1 MKRENRG
8 FIKVLILGTPIILLL
23 AVWVYINQLSQTT
36 ESSVIAF
43 MEELSGHDVQNIQS
57 ELNSS
62 WSELSAVYARIK
74 ASRCDT
80 VQEVCNRLNI
90 EQVSNTYDK
99 IYLVDSKG
107 NTYSSTNAVQNSKDK
122 AYIDP
127 LLSGEKKFVMR
138 YDDLDI
144 LETFK
149 ENLVYGTRCGS
160 FQAGGIQ
167 FIGIVGFS
175 KINTIEERLK
185 IDSFDGRGY
194 TGIIDMQGNYVVNRD
209 RSAGIGKIDNYF
221 DQIQRNAGLSK
232 QEIEKITIQL
242 NKGKS
247 FIKHFDYKEDGA
259 QVVSFVSIPETKWS
273 IVLTVPEEAFNEQ
286 TDQFVIMTGIMLAVV
301 VVALC
306 LMMLI
311 IIRTLMASATAKA
324 EAKARGDFLSSMS
337 HEIRTP
343 LNGIV
348 GLNHLMQQNLKNP
361 VKLKTYIEKSD
372 STTRYLLSLVN
383 DILDMS
389 KLQAGK
395 MDLVLKPFSVPDL
408 ISTIDTIMHNR
419 MEDKNISFKIQ
430 ADIQSPYLIGDE
442 MRIEQ
447 ILINILGNAVKFTP
461 ENGYITMRVYQSVLG
476 TKRVRTTY
484 EVEDTGC
491 GISEEFQKKIF
502 DSFSQEHNTVSQGM
516 HGTGLGMS
524 ISSLLAKQMGAALSV
539 RSKLGEGS
547 CFIFNIE
554 QDLAD
559 GVPESITIKEFSPV
573 KENKEKGLKVLVAE
587 DNELNAEILME
598 MLKTAGFTAFR
609 AADGGQ
615 VVEMFKD
622 SSLYEFDFI
631 LMDIQ
636 MPVKNGY
643 EATKTIRMLNRPDA
657 KTVIIYACTANTF
670 KEDQDRALESGMDGF
685 IAKPIDVNKL
695 MQKLNMSK

>member
-8 FIKVLILGTPIILLL
+8 FIKVLVLGTPIILLL
-23 AVWVYINQLSQTT
+23 AVWVYINQLTETT

-43 MEELSGHDVQNIQS
+43 MDELSGHDMQNIQS

-107 NTYSSTNAVQNSKDK
+107 NTYSSTNAVQNSSDK
-122 AYIDP
+122 IYIKP
-127 LLSGEKKFVMR
+127 FFSGEKKFVMR

-144 LETFK
+144 LETVK
-149 ENLVYGTRCGS
+149 ENLVYGTRCDS
-160 FQAGGIQ
+160 FQAGGIH

-194 TGIIDMQGNYVVNRD
+194 TGIIDMEGNYVVNRD

-221 DQIQRNAGLSK
+221 DQIQRNSGLSK
-232 QEIEKITIQL
+232 QDIKEIAIRL

-259 QVVSFVSIPETKWS
+259 QVVSFVSIPDTKWS

-348 GLNHLMQQNLKNP
+348 GLNHLMQQNIKNP

-461 ENGYITMRVYQSVLG
+461 EYGYITMRVYQTALG
-476 TKRVRTTY
+476 TKRLRTTY

-524 ISSLLAKQMGAALSV
+524 ISSLLAKQMGATLSV

-559 GVPESITIKEFSPV
+559 GVAESIKIKEFSPV

-598 MLKTAGFTAFR
+598 MLKTAGFTVFR

-670 KEDQDRALESGMDGF
+670 KEDQDRALESGMDDF
-685 IAKPIDVNKL
+685 IAKPIDVHKL